1 MRPGLTE
8 TVVLAGMTVGT
19 LLREYRR
26 TATGEVGV
34 VGGTGR
40 AARQRRGRRGGGRG
54 CLGSRKGTHGHVIG
68 VAACVRLGVVG
79 GHPVL
84 HLVGKLAGDRV
95 GAGLLAVATLL
106 EGVGVE
112 ALLLA
117 GRGLRVSADDGG
129 HRHLDAR
136 DHTAGAV
143 GDELDVET
151 VTRRQARD
159 HDQTHHP
166 GDVGVEAGRAA
177 QLHVGRVQLLRRHAD
192 TEVLDLD
199 QQRRGGAGAEGA
211 DRDRGVGRG
220 EVGGVLDQLREQ
232 VHEVTRDRALELGV
246 LLGVDVDPGE
256 LLDLGG
262 RGTEDVEDRHRATGR
277 VADLAAGENQ
287 QGLVVAAHSGGE
299 VVQAEQVREVVGV
312 LLVGLELVDELELTL
327 DQALRTAGEVH
338 EHLVDVRT
346 QLGLLARQAD
356 RLDVN
361 RVERVRDVTDLVA
374 ARDVQGLHMCI
385 DRALGLVHVGDSLRQ
400 VVVGQVVG
408 QATQLAQRRQDRAGR
423 DQTDGEGEDQDAED
437 EEADDDGVAG
447 RVVLDLLDVVTDLLR
462 GRDDHLLQTTDELRA
477 GGGVLVRGHLDPV
490 HAAAG
495 DHLVDDPVGGRPD
508 RAVGGGLVG
517 RLVEHLTDLVGRL
530 EVVVRGGQAPLGLG
544 AGEFG
549 ELLVGEDVGVDHAL
563 LLGRRLLAQ
572 CLHHDHAL
580 GAHRLRGRAHVADR
594 GDLGEDLVV
603 LQGRHLRRDPE
614 EVVHHGRVG
623 QLGLDLG
630 VPLLD
635 LRTQVVDAVQRL
647 LDLDDAVLEVLVVAG
662 VDLLRLGTPGLDR
675 LVGRLLQ
682 RPHDDLGHARE
693 RTITLEQDVDREV
706 VGVRQCLG
714 DGLGLACFRLG

>member
-1 MRPGLTE
+1 MRSALAE
-8 TVVLAGMTVGT
+8 AVVAVRA
-19 LLREYRR
+19 LLREAAA
-26 TATGEVGV
+26 TAVVGEVGV
-34 VGGTGR
+34 VGRTGR
-40 AARQRRGRRGGGRG
+40 TARQGRRRGRGGGGRLG
-54 CLGSRKGTHGHVIG
+54 CRERTDGHVVGIATG
-68 VAACVRLGVVG
+68 VGLRVVG

-84 HLVGKLAGDRV
+84 HLVGKLAGHRI
-95 GAGLLAVATLL
+95 GTGLLAVGALL

-112 ALLLA
+112 ALLLTR
-117 GRGLRVSADDGG
+117 RGLGVSADDRGD
-129 HRHLDAR
+129 RHLDAR
-136 DHTAGAV
+136 DHAAGAV
-143 GDELDVET
+143 GHELDVEA

-177 QLHVGRVQLLRRHAD
+177 QLHVGRVELLRRHAD

-262 RGTEDVEDRHRATGR
+262 RGTEHVEDRDRATSS
-277 VADLAAGENQ
+277 VTDLAARENQ
-287 QGLVVAAHSGGE
+287 QGLVVAAHTGRE

-312 LLVGLELVDELELTL
+312 LLVGLELVDELELAL
-327 DQALRTAGEVH
+327 DEALRTAGEVH

-346 QLGLLARQAD
+346 QLGLLARQPD
-356 RLDVN
+356 RLDVD
-361 RVERVRDVTDLVA
+361 RIERVRDVTDLVSA
-374 ARDVQGLHMCI
+374 GDVQRFHMGV
-385 DRALGLVHVGDSLRQ
+385 DRAVGLVHVGDSLRQ

-408 QATQLAQRRQDRAGR
+408 QAAQLAQRRQDRAGG
-423 DQTDGEGEDQDAED
+423 DQTDGEGEDQHTED
-437 EEADDDGVAG
+437 EDTDDDRVAG
-447 RVVLDLLDVVTDLLR
+447 RVLLDLLDVVTDLLR
-462 GRDDHLLQTTDELRA
+462 GLDDHLLQTADELRA
-477 GGGVLVRGHLDPV
+477 GAGVLVRGHLDPV

-495 DHLVDDPVGGRPD
+495 DHLVDDPVGRCPD

-517 RLVEHLTDLVGRL
+517 QLVELLADLVGGL
-530 EVVVRGGQAPLGLG
+530 EVVVGRGQAPLGLG
-544 AGEFG
+544 TGELR
-549 ELLVGEDVGVDHAL
+549 ELLVGEDVGVDLAV
-563 LLGRRLLAQ
+563 LLGGSLLAQ
-572 CLHHDHAL
+572 RLHHDHAL
-580 GAHRLRGRAHVADR
+580 GAHRLRGGTHVADR

-630 VPLLD
+630 VPFLD
-635 LRTQVVDAVQRL
+635 LRAQVVDAVQRL

-662 VDLLRLGTPGLDR
+662 VDLLRLGAPGLDR

-682 RPHDDLGHARE
+682 RPHDDLGNTRE
-693 RTITLEQDVDREV
+693 RTVTLEQDVDREV

-714 DGLGLACFRLG
+714 DSLGLACFRLG